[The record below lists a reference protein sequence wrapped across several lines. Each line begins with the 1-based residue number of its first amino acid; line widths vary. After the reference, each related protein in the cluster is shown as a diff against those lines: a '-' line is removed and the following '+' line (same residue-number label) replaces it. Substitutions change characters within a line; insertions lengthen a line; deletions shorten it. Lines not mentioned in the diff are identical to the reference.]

1 MIEELKRFI
10 EALREEL
17 QHYGEMLGLLDRQQE
32 LVVIRAADEILQTV
46 SAINAQSV
54 SIQSARQH
62 RQHRIG
68 ELARTLRRP
77 DDITCMDLIPL
88 LPDDYRP
95 LVRALVEENNELLMR
110 VQQRARQNHLLLS
123 RSVDLMQRFIA
134 TLIPSEKLT
143 RYNEVGTVSTPGLPS
158 RAMYEAVG

>member
-46 SAINAQSV
+46 SAINAQSA

-62 RQHRIG
+62 RQLRIG

-134 TLIPSEKLT
+134 TLIPSEKLM

>member
-46 SAINAQSV
+46 SAINAQSA

-68 ELARTLRRP
+68 ELARTLLRP

-143 RYNEVGTVSTPGLPS
+143 RYNESGTVSTPGLPN
-158 RAMYEAVG
+158 RPMYEAVG

>member
-46 SAINAQSV
+46 TAIDAQSA
-54 SIQSARQH
+54 SIRSARQH

-68 ELARTLRRP
+68 ELARTLRRS
-77 DDITCMDLIPL
+77 DDITCKDLIPL
-88 LPDDYRP
+88 LPEDYRP

-143 RYNEVGTVSTPGLPS
+143 RYNEAGTVSTPGLPHQ
-158 RAMYEAVG
+158 AMYEAVG